1 MARIL
6 DVNIYNKKIDVCVK
20 LQLQLHT
27 HLILCY
33 KTRQIYFSDVTLECV
48 QTSQSS

>member
-6 DVNIYNKKIDVCVK
+6 DVNIYNKKNDVCVK
-20 LQLQLHT
+20 LQLHI

-48 QTSQSS
+48 